1 MSETMASLMPIPIS
15 GLQTSVVALESNLG
29 AADPRLELRDGI
41 HALLMRVGGDARDEV
56 AVRLGVRGR
65 VQRRFDLRIRRGG
78 GADGGLHFVNP
89 AAVGRDVGDAD
100 AARVEGVH

>member
-15 GLQTSVVALESNLG
+15 RLQTSVVAIESNLG

-78 GADGGLHFVNP
+78 GVDGLE
-89 AAVGRDVGDAD
+89 
-100 AARVEGVH
+100 RVVRHPEHASAGNTRLVVMRE